1 MSYASGI
8 GNMQQAANV
17 IEPPEAKQA
26 AKGIALDNKTDRG
39 VMPSGNVGHADQAS
53 LSSAGGLV
61 AQALTGSDTRAT
73 KVAALQSAIAA
84 GTYNVSSSDVA
95 DKVFQS
101 LLNK

>member
-8 GNMQQAANV
+8 GNMQQATNV
-17 IEPPEAKQA
+17 MGPPEGKEPAQVTA
-26 AKGIALDNKTDRG
+26 SDSMTGQSGMQIA
-39 VMPSGNVGHADQAS
+39 NVGHADQAS
-53 LSSAGGLV
+53 LSSAGGLI
-61 AQALTGSDTRAT
+61 AQALSGSDMRAT

-95 DKVFQS
+95 DKIIQS